1 MLYLL
6 YWHSLARRFSVT
18 IPRRKETRK
27 TNLALVDFVIYAV
40 FSHVVRI
47 SANRSETNIRCAA
60 RPGEPSCHSLF
71 FAHSLE
77 PFRVLGWRCR
87 GRSFLCASRRG
98 DRNFA
103 PPGSPSSARIL
114 ETVVSCRARAV
125 RFTSV
130 EARVS
135 DLGHDSWLLRISQ
148 RSCVCAL
155 LQTHFSWIIKILNT
169 LIITTAMIMNIN

>member
-6 YWHSLARRFSVT
+6 CWHSLARRFSVT

-60 RPGEPSCHSLF
+60 RPGESSCHSLF

-87 GRSFLCASRRG
+87 GDPFYARHVAVTEISHPRR
-98 DRNFA
+98 RA
-103 PPGSPSSARIL
+103 HRRQPGFWKL
-114 ETVVSCRARAV
+114 LFRAV
-125 RFTSV
+125 R
-130 EARVS
+130 EQW
-135 DLGHDSWLLRISQ
+135 DLLVLRL
-148 RSCVCAL
+148 A
-155 LQTHFSWIIKILNT
+155 
-169 LIITTAMIMNIN
+169 